1 MRTPMK
7 ITLIEEDLIKLE
19 RWVKSGSVG
28 DKQRLWERMVLMNS
42 DGLSRTVIMV
52 TLGVN
57 NQTLN
62 TWPDY

>member
-1 MRTPMK
+1 MK

>member
-1 MRTPMK
+1 MK

-28 DKQRLWERMVLMNS
+28 DKQRLWERLVLMNS